1 MERVL
6 KSVQTP
12 GTRCRLYRKR
22 ANMTQE
28 QRAEAIHCSVDL
40 ISAIERGNRTL
51 TNKNAAAMSAIFG
64 VRKECVLCFD
74 DYETEREKAA
84 MPFAKGVVIRQMEK
98 KAFRLYVGLLGYNVV
113 LVDNSKYKSM
123 SLDDFLSRD
132 DQEQSAIM
140 SEIFDD
146 LDSFYYSFQD
156 NEGVE
161 AGRCNAN
168 EYNAVVKE
176 ISDFAEFKIR
186 KLCEKK

>member
-28 QRAEAIHCSVDL
+28 QLAEAIHCSVDL

-64 VRKECVLCFD
+64 VRKECLLCFD

-98 KAFRLYVGLLGYNVV
+98 K
-113 LVDNSKYKSM
+113 
-123 SLDDFLSRD
+123 
-132 DQEQSAIM
+132 
-140 SEIFDD
+140 
-146 LDSFYYSFQD
+146 
-156 NEGVE
+156 
-161 AGRCNAN
+161 CN
-168 EYNAVVKE
+168 
-176 ISDFAEFKIR
+176 
-186 KLCEKK
+186 